1 MEMNDYAIE
10 ILARQRLEEARAFA
24 ARRALL
30 ARLPKRRSSVRA
42 RLGAALIALG
52 ERIMGP
58 AAAGDSRATHGATH
72 A

>member
-1 MEMNDYAIE
+1 MNDYVLE
-10 ILARQRLEEARAFA
+10 ILARQRLEEARA
-24 ARRALL
+24 LV
-30 ARLPKRRSSVRA
+30 ARLPARRSSVRA
-42 RLGAALIALG
+42 RLGTALIALG

>member
-1 MEMNDYAIE
+1 MDTNDYALE

-24 ARRALL
+24 ARHALV
-30 ARLPKRRSSVRA
+30 ARLPVRPSSVRV

-52 ERIMGP
+52 KRIMGP
-58 AAAGDSRATHGATH
+58 TAGDSRATRGATH

>member
-1 MEMNDYAIE
+1 MENDYAIE

-24 ARRALL
+24 ARRALV
-30 ARLPKRRSSVRA
+30 ARLPARPSSVRA
-42 RLGAALIALG
+42 RVGAALIALG

-58 AAAGDSRATHGATH
+58 VAAGGSRATRGATH